1 MQGKFGDLIH
11 GDNDDQNGQL
21 AEAVCRSD
29 LIRLCT
35 FFGKRKT
42 IEVICGHLTTLL
54 SQPNWRLRA
63 TLFDSLVTVASYIGL
78 ESELFILPLLNQ
90 GLIDEEE
97 FVVHRVLKALA
108 CFVR

>member
-11 GDNDDQNGQL
+11 GDNDDHNGQL

-35 FFGKRKT
+35 FFGKRKST
-42 IEVICGHLTTLL
+42 KIKKRSLLVKFSVLAIEVICGHLTTLL

-78 ESELFILPLLNQ
+78 ESEIFILPLLNQ
-90 GLIDEEE
+90 
-97 FVVHRVLKALA
+97 V
-108 CFVR
+108 